1 MSNFLVSLG
10 SIIIVLGVMI
20 VVHEWG
26 HFIVARLC
34 GVRVDVFSVGMGPRI
49 WGYRRGVT
57 DYRLSALPIGGYV
70 RMAGEN
76 PTDQRTG
83 APDEFLSKPR
93 WQRALIVLAGP
104 VMNVFMAV
112 VIAIGTMVGG
122 KTEPAFLHNPP
133 KVAGVL
139 KESPAADAGIQ
150 EGDLLLKVNGRQV
163 HTWDDVFWRIIFTA
177 PDARLPVVLQREG
190 RLEAVSVQ
198 SSPDADLTDLLGYP
212 IQEVAV
218 AGVSAGLPAEKAGLK
233 AGDLLISADGQ
244 PVTSQYKFNSIV
256 TGSGG
261 KPVDLVIERAGRR
274 LALRVNPV
282 HTDPHDGGGLR
293 WMIGIYTEPRSTVKV
308 HRFADAI
315 RGGIRYNVI
324 LTSQIVNVV
333 FKLAEHKASI
343 KTLTGPIGVAKQSGE
358 AARQG
363 LLAFLN
369 LMALV
374 SLNLGILNLLPI
386 PILDGGHLL
395 LLAVEG
401 TIRRDLSMAVKE
413 RALQLGL
420 VFLLLLFVIVM
431 YNDILKVLPIH

>member
-1 MSNFLVSLG
+1 VNNFLVSLG

-49 WGYRRGVT
+49 WGFRRGVT

-76 PTDQRTG
+76 PADQRTG

-104 VMNVFMAV
+104 VMNVCMAV
-112 VIAIGTMVGG
+112 IVAIGTMVGG
-122 KTEPAFLHNPP
+122 KTEPAFLHNAP

-139 KESPAADAGIQ
+139 KESPAADAGIR
-150 EGDLLLKVNGRQV
+150 EGDLLLKVNGGAVR
-163 HTWDDVFWRIIFTA
+163 TWDDVFWRIIFTA
-177 PDARLPVVLQREG
+177 PDAHVPVVLQRDSH
-190 RLEAVSVQ
+190 LQTVSVQ

-212 IQEVAV
+212 IQQVSV
-218 AGVSAGLPAEKAGLK
+218 AGISAGLPAAKAGLK
-233 AGDLLISADGQ
+233 PGDLLISADGQ

-256 TGSGG
+256 TSSGG
-261 KPVDLVIERAGRR
+261 KPVDLVVERAGQR
-274 LALRVNPV
+274 LPLTIIPIRM
-282 HTDPHDGGGLR
+282 DPHDGGGLR
-293 WMIGIYTEPRSTVKV
+293 WMIGIYTEAISTVKA
-308 HRFADAI
+308 HRFGDAV

-324 LTSQIVNVV
+324 LTSKIVSVV
-333 FKLAEHKASI
+333 FKLAEHKTSI
-343 KTLTGPIGVAKQSGE
+343 KTLTGPIGVAQQSGQ

-363 LLAFLN
+363 LLAFMN

-413 RALQLGL
+413 RALQVGL

-431 YNDILKVLPIH
+431 YNDILKVLPTH